1 MGRALRGRRLAG
13 GTACPTKGK
22 LKTLVAWEWGKKKG
36 VAAAGALGLIAGRVS
51 GFSRT
56 QLRGGRQ

>member
-1 MGRALRGRRLAG
+1 MSQLAG
-13 GTACPTKGK
+13 GTACPTKKAEDSCGVRSRGK
-22 LKTLVAWEWGKKKG
+22 EKKG